1 MNQYSW
7 QLLINFNSFSTEIL
21 FGWASSRWP
30 WARPLSIKR
39 AKGSKLFALSLLT
52 RIPCCCCLLCTG
64 ILLKSFDIAQ
74 LETGITKSF
83 PSVTVFN
90 IWLTQLCTHTCQY
103 GTFVSDNS
111 DLCLVLLAFL
121 SCLNSC
127 LACIILLLVSPC
139 QLVPTCLPLFDL
151 FLCIWEKNVHS
162 TEELIEICTNPG
174 CFRAWLSTERF
185 LFCFKDFYTWGAPFS
200 RKFLIKLK
208 IFR

>member
-1 MNQYSW
+1 MAAGHKFYFLHKRPFWLHTMTMN
-7 QLLINFNSFSTEIL
+7 EHD
-21 FGWASSRWP
+21 
-30 WARPLSIKR
+30 
-39 AKGSKLFALSLLT
+39 LSLFKEPRVLNY
-52 RIPCCCCLLCTG
+52 LLFPYWPGYPTG

-90 IWLTQLCTHTCQY
+90 IWLTQLCTHARQY

-111 DLCLVLLAFL
+111 DLCLVLPAFL

-162 TEELIEICTNPG
+162 TEELIEICMNPR

-185 LFCFKDFYTWGAPFS
+185 LFCFKDFLYGGAQFS

-208 IFR
+208 FFR